1 MARGRKR
8 KTGKRYPC
16 GKRTRQETEKDAM
29 STAIEARKRHFGVTA
44 KQAKDER
51 LGTALGRL
59 AFRELISETQYHGGI
74 AFAELYRQH
83 HVMIGLPMPS
93 PSSVSG
99 LLINEGIFGAS
110 PSEPVLEVIEKLKR
124 RFAEATAALDVCD
137 REQRMSSGRR
147 PTLLVHRVICTD
159 EDALPWPEE
168 DIGNLRVALNALV
181 RVFRLR

>member
-1 MARGRKR
+1 
-8 KTGKRYPC
+8 
-16 GKRTRQETEKDAM
+16 M
-29 STAIEARKRHFGVTA
+29 STVIEARRRHFGVTA

-59 AFRELISETQYHGGI
+59 AFWELISDLQYQAGVV
-74 AFAELYRQH
+74 FADLYQKH
-83 HVMIGLPMPS
+83 NVMIGLPMPS
-93 PSSVSG
+93 PTSVSG
-99 LLINEGIFGAS
+99 LLINEGIFGANL
-110 PSEPVLEVIEKLKR
+110 SEPGLEVIEKLKR
-124 RFAEATAALDVCD
+124 RFAEATAALDACD

-159 EDALPWPEE
+159 EDALHWPEE